1 MRYYLS
7 PSQYVKLKGFLY
19 CFDLSF
25 SLKPEPKNS
34 SLRPLLAHLT
44 AGVVVPGGDADPSD
58 EAEDQHDEAED
69 DEAGGGVA
77 GGPGLSVQQGAHGG
91 HTEVLVTPLQQEVL
105 VVRCSNVSELI

>member
-1 MRYYLS
+1 MLEM
-7 PSQYVKLKGFLY
+7 LTNIW
-19 CFDLSF
+19 
-25 SLKPEPKNS
+25 SLE
-34 SLRPLLAHLT
+34 LAHLT
-44 AGVVVPGGDADPSD
+44 AGVVVPGGDAHPGD

-105 VVRCSNVSELI
+105 EVRCSNVIQLIVKDYQDSWKLGSIMIKTFHWQ